1 MPCILFPTIIV
12 ANVSI
17 SEMRGCMFQPLKKG
31 DVVGVYSPSKPASV
45 AAQARYLR
53 GKQVLESLGLV
64 VKEGMLTG
72 KEDYYRSGTPKER
85 ALELNQL
92 LHDPEV
98 KMIMPSIGGTNANS
112 ILPYI
117 DYKAFQQNPKIVVGL
132 SDVTAILL
140 ALYRKTG
147 IPVFY
152 GPSVTSTLGEFPPLV
167 EDTIKYFKRMFM
179 NELQAPYDIPIS
191 NLWSDDLVNW
201 LEKTDEKKL
210 YKNEWICVQKGKTK
224 GRLIGGNVNTI
235 YGTIGTE
242 YFPIIEE
249 GDLLLIEDTTKS
261 AAVIEKNFAMLKL
274 HGILDKVSGIIL
286 GKHEQYDD
294 MGTGRKPYEILLE
307 QIDGRDIPILADFD
321 SCHTHPL
328 HSMPFGRQ
336 VELNATEKK
345 VTLVENWL

>member
-1 MPCILFPTIIV
+1 
-12 ANVSI
+12 
-17 SEMRGCMFQPLKKG
+17 MFQPLGKG
-31 DVVGVYSPSKPASV
+31 DTVGVFSPSKPASV
-45 AAQARYLR
+45 TAFERYVR
-53 GKQVLESLGLV
+53 GKERLQSLGLK
-64 VKEGMLTG
+64 VKEGILTG

-85 ALELNQL
+85 AEELNAL
-92 LHDPEV
+92 LLDQEV
-98 KMIMPSIGGTNANS
+98 KMIMPSMGGTNANS

-117 DYKAFQQNPKIVVGL
+117 DYEAFRKNPKMIVGL

-152 GPSVTSTLGEFPPLV
+152 GPSVASTLGEFPPLID
-167 EDTIKYFKRMFM
+167 DTMHYFQAMFM
-179 NELQAPYDIPIS
+179 EKQKTPYIVPMPEQ
-191 NLWSDDLVNW
+191 WSDEKVNW
-201 LEKTDEKKL
+201 LEKTIEKKL
-210 YKNEWICVQKGKTK
+210 YRNKWICVQKGIAQ
-224 GRLIGGNVNTI
+224 GRLVGGNVNTM

-249 GDLLLIEDTTKS
+249 GDLLLIEDTTKT
-261 AAVIEKNFAMLKL
+261 AAIVEKNFAMLKL

-294 MGTGRKPYEILLE
+294 LGTGRKPYEILLE
-307 QIDGRDIPILADFD
+307 QLDGRDIPILADFD

-328 HSMPFGRQ
+328 HSMPLGRQ

-345 VTLVENWL
+345 VILVENWF

>member
-1 MPCILFPTIIV
+1 
-12 ANVSI
+12 
-17 SEMRGCMFQPLKKG
+17 MFQPLKKG
-31 DVVGVYSPSKPASV
+31 DVVGVFSPSKPASV
-45 AAQARYLR
+45 TAQARYVR
-53 GKQVLESLGLV
+53 GKQVLESLGLI
-64 VKEGMLTG
+64 VKEGILTG
-72 KEDYYRSGTPKER
+72 KADYYRSGTPKER
-85 ALELNQL
+85 AAEFNSL
-92 LHDPEV
+92 LRDPEV

-117 DYKAFQQNPKIVVGL
+117 DYEAFQQHPKIIVGL

-152 GPSVTSTLGEFPPLV
+152 GPSVASTLGEFPPLV
-167 EDTIKYFKRMFM
+167 EDTIKYFKWMFM
-179 NELQAPYDIPIS
+179 EENHVPYTIPMPKQ
-191 NLWSDDLVNW
+191 WSDDKVNW
-201 LEKTDEKKL
+201 LEKTEVKKY
-210 YKNEWICVQKGKTK
+210 YKNEWICVKKGKVTGK
-224 GRLIGGNVNTI
+224 LIGGNVNTM

-261 AAVIEKNFAMLKL
+261 AAVMEKNFAMLKL
-274 HGILDKVSGIIL
+274 HGILEKVTGIIL

-294 MGTGRKPYEILLE
+294 MGTGRKPYELLLE
-307 QIDGRDIPILADFD
+307 QLDGREIPILAEFD
-321 SCHTHPL
+321 TCHTHPL

-336 VELNATEKK
+336 VELNATEKR

>member
-1 MPCILFPTIIV
+1 
-12 ANVSI
+12 
-17 SEMRGCMFQPLKKG
+17 MFQPLKKG

-45 AAQARYLR
+45 SAHARYAR
-53 GKQVLESLGLV
+53 GKKILQSLGLK
-64 VKEGMLTG
+64 VKEGKLTG

-85 ALELNQL
+85 AAELNAL
-92 LHDPEV
+92 LRDPDV
-98 KMIMPSIGGTNANS
+98 KMILPSIGGTNANS

-117 DYKAFQQNPKIVVGL
+117 DYEAFRKNPKIVVGL

-152 GPSVTSTLGEFPPLV
+152 GPSVASTLGEFPPLV
-167 EDTIKYFKRMFM
+167 EDTTQYFRMMFM
-179 NELQAPYDIPIS
+179 EGLQAPYNVPMPKW
-191 NLWSDDLVNW
+191 WSDDRVNW
-201 LEKTDEKKL
+201 LEKTVTKKL
-210 YKNEWICVQKGKTK
+210 FKNEWICVQKGKSI
-224 GRLIGGNVNTI
+224 GRLIGGNINTM

-242 YFPIIEE
+242 YFPKIEV
-249 GDLLLIEDTTKS
+249 GDLLLIEDTTKT
-261 AAVIEKNFAMLKL
+261 AAIIEKNFAMLKL

-307 QIDGRDIPILADFD
+307 QLDGREIPILADFD
-321 SCHTHPL
+321 TCHTHPL

-336 VELNATEKK
+336 VELNATEKR